1 MDFSALLARGGVW
14 YNVPGK
20 NAVEHIENLV
30 SAIRLPAAIKRED
43 LVQACI
49 RRESS
54 SPTAMGRGVAF
65 PHPGVTMAPSADEA
79 FVAVSYPRFPIDW
92 RAPDGAPVKA
102 AFLIVSSSRNDHLT
116 TLSTLAKLCGDM
128 QFYAALMAGA
138 SMEELASLIRSKTLR

>member
-20 NAVEHIENLV
+20 NAHEHIENLV
-30 SAIRLPAAIKRED
+30 ATIRLPDGFKRDE
-43 LVQACI
+43 LTQACI

-65 PHPGVTMAPSADEA
+65 PHPGVTMAPSAEDA
-79 FVAVSYPRFPIDW
+79 FIAVSYPRFPVDW
-92 RAPDGAPVKA
+92 RAPDGAPFKA

-116 TLSTLAKLCGDM
+116 TLSALAKLCGDM

-138 SMEELASLIRSKTLR
+138 SLEDLVSLIRSKTLK